1 MGDLV
6 GCVAIVTGAARGLGL
21 AIARE
26 LAHNGA
32 MVVATDIADDGAAQV
47 TGPAVGTIRF
57 LTHDVTAAR
66 DWDAVVAAAERE
78 FGPVSVLVNNAGIV
92 HQEPI
97 ETLSEAAYRRIIDV
111 DQVGVFLGMK
121 AVLPSMRRAG
131 GGSIV
136 NISSVAGIVAF
147 PGIIGYVAAKWAVRG
162 MTKAA
167 ALEFGRYGIRV
178 NSVHPGVVMTPMTT
192 DTEAAQET
200 ARQPLARPA
209 TPEEVAAMV
218 LFLASDRA
226 SYSTGCEFVLDG
238 GFTAS

>member
-1 MGDLV
+1 MTEVAGR
-6 GCVAIVTGAARGLGL
+6 VAIVTGAAGGLGL
-21 AIARE
+21 AIVRE
-26 LAHNGA
+26 LAGAGA
-32 MVVATDIADDGAAQV
+32 MVVATDIVDNWADLTTGAAA
-47 TGPAVGTIRF
+47 GAIRF
-57 LTHDVTAAR
+57 LTHDVTAAAE
-66 DWDAVVAAAERE
+66 WDAVVAAAERE

-92 HQEPI
+92 HNEPA
-97 ETLSEAAYRRIIDV
+97 ETLSEADYRRVIDV

-167 ALEFGRYGIRV
+167 ALEFGEYGIRV
-178 NSVHPGVVMTPMTT
+178 NSVHPGVVMTPMTR
-192 DTEAAQET
+192 DTESAQET
-200 ARQPLARPA
+200 VRQPLARPG

-218 LFLASDRA
+218 LFLASERA
-226 SYSTGCEFVLDG
+226 GYSTGCEFVMDG
-238 GFTAS
+238 GFTVS